1 MENYHDSRTLNAK
14 SADFSRQ
21 VETLGVLFADICG
34 STALYETLG
43 DDVARKLISGCIGT
57 LVDVLPK
64 YHGKLVKTIG
74 DEVLCSFPSAEAAFR
89 SACDMQAAMTG
100 VLTPAGH
107 QMYVR
112 IGFHYGDVI
121 IENGDVFGDTVNV
134 AARIAA
140 VTRAGQIMTS
150 EAVVEALPEDLQSST
165 NHIFRVELKGKQ
177 EEFDIYA
184 VTWETDDMMSTR
196 LGVPAFRKPG
206 EVTGKLVLSYLSKQ
220 MTVDKENKKV
230 TVGREATSTM
240 VVSNR
245 LASRHHADIEFR
257 SGKYILCDHSSNGT
271 YVKFADGH
279 VVRLARE
286 ELILQGSGIISLGQS
301 FVEEPL
307 EVVTFSLNLKS
318 DQ

>member
-1 MENYHDSRTLNAK
+1 MENYHNSRTL
-14 SADFSRQ
+14 SATAAELSRH

-43 DDVARKLISGCIGT
+43 DDVARRLISGCINA
-57 LVDVLPK
+57 LVGVLPQ
-64 YHGKLVKTIG
+64 HNGRLVKTIG
-74 DEVLCSFPSAEAAFR
+74 DEVLCAFPSAETAYRA
-89 SACDMQAAMTG
+89 ACDMQAAMTG
-100 VLTPAGH
+100 LLTPAGH

-121 IENGDVFGDTVNV
+121 IESGDVFGDTVNV

-150 EAVVEALPEDLQSST
+150 LAVVEALPEDLQGNT

-184 VTWETDDMMSTR
+184 VTWETDDKMITR

-220 MTVDKENKKV
+220 MTIDKDNRKV
-230 TVGREATSTM
+230 AVGRDESCTM

-245 LASRHHADIEFR
+245 LASRHHAVIEFR
-257 SGKYILCDHSSNGT
+257 SGKYFLGDQSSNGT
-271 YVKFADGH
+271 YVKFSDGH
-279 VVRLARE
+279 VVHLSRE

-301 FVEEPL
+301 FVEDPPEI
-307 EVVTFSLNLKS
+307 VAFSLDIKS

>member
-1 MENYHDSRTLNAK
+1 MENYHNSRTL
-14 SADFSRQ
+14 SATAAELSRH

-43 DDVARKLISGCIGT
+43 DDVARRLISGCIAT
-57 LVDVLPK
+57 LVDALPQHK
-64 YHGKLVKTIG
+64 GKLVKTIG
-74 DEVLCSFPSAEAAFR
+74 DEVLCTFPSAEAAFQG
-89 SACDMQAAMTG
+89 ACDMQAAMTG
-100 VLTPAGH
+100 LLTPAGH

-112 IGFHYGDVI
+112 IGFHYGDAI

-150 EAVVEALPEDLQSST
+150 KAVVEALPDDLQVCT

-184 VTWETDDMMSTR
+184 VTWEADDTKNTR
-196 LGVPAFRKPG
+196 LGVPAFRKPS
-206 EVTGKLVLSYLSKQ
+206 EVAGKLVLSYLSKQ
-220 MTVDKENKKV
+220 MTVDKENRKV
-230 TVGREATSTM
+230 MVGRDDSCTM

-245 LASRHHADIEFR
+245 LASRHHAVIEFR
-257 SGKYILCDHSSNGT
+257 SGKYILADHSSNGT

-286 ELILQGSGIISLGQS
+286 ELILQGSGIISLGQAFS
-301 FVEEPL
+301 EDPP
-307 EVVTFSLNLKS
+307 EVVTFSLNIKS

>member
-1 MENYHDSRTLNAK
+1 MENYHNSRTL
-14 SADFSRQ
+14 SATAAELSRH

-43 DDVARKLISGCIGT
+43 DDVARRLISGCIST
-57 LVDVLPK
+57 LVDVLPHHK
-64 YHGKLVKTIG
+64 GRLVKTIG
-74 DEVLCSFPSAEAAFR
+74 DEVLCAFPNAETAFQAA
-89 SACDMQAAMTG
+89 CKMQAAMTG
-100 VLTPAGH
+100 LLTPAGH

-121 IENGDVFGDTVNV
+121 IENEDVFGDTVNV

-150 EAVVEALPEDLQSST
+150 KAVVDSLPEDLQIHT

-184 VTWETDDMMSTR
+184 VAWETDDMMSTR
-196 LGVPAFRKPG
+196 LGVPAFRKPI
-206 EVTGKLVLSYLSKQ
+206 EVAGKLVLSYLSKQ
-220 MTVDKENKKV
+220 MTVDKENRKV
-230 TVGREATSTM
+230 AIGREATCTM

-245 LASRHHADIEFR
+245 LASRHHAVIEFR
-257 SGKYILCDHSSNGT
+257 SGKYILADHSSNGT
-271 YVKFADGH
+271 FVKFADGH

-301 FVEEPL
+301 FVEDPP
-307 EVVTFSLNLKS
+307 EVVSFALNIKS
-318 DQ
+318 EQ